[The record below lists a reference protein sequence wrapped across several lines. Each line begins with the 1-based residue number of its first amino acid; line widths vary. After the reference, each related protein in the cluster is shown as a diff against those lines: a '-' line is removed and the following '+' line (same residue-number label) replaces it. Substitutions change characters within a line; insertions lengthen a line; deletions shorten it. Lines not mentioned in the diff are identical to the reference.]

1 MAGVLVFGDTVGGK
15 LAPASLEMAVAGAAL
30 AQALNEPLA
39 GALIGDGLDAAAAE
53 FAGGFTTLHLL
64 EGKHLRPYTA
74 RCAIAAARAAIEACK
89 PSVVLFPHT
98 LETREWVPRLAA
110 MLDTGLVMDC
120 TALAAEGS
128 DLVVSKPVYGGGVVA
143 QYVVRGVTRLVTVRT
158 GVFEGGAGAASAAVN
173 KIAVAEPAAG
183 RVTLIDEQKMQA
195 EGGVRLKDATTIV
208 SGGRGLGGPG
218 NWHYIEEAAAS
229 IGGAVGCSRPVADS
243 GWVSSAHQVGLSGT
257 SVKPDL
263 YIAVGISGA
272 VQHLAGISNSSTVV
286 AINVD
291 GDADMFTRANYGVA
305 GDSKE
310 GLPGFV
316 RGAKQR
322 GN

>member
-30 AQALNEPLA
+30 AQALNEPLI

-53 FAGGFTTLHLL
+53 FTGCFTTLHLL
-64 EGKHLRPYTA
+64 EGKQLRPYTA
-74 RCAIAAARAAIEACK
+74 RAAIAAARVAIDACQ
-89 PSVVLFPHT
+89 PTVVLFPHT
-98 LETREWVPRLAA
+98 LETREWAPRLAA

-120 TALAAEGS
+120 TALSAEGS

-143 QYVVRGVTRLVTVRT
+143 QYVVRGATRLVTVRT
-158 GVFEGGAGAASAAVN
+158 GVFEAKAGAAAGAIN
-173 KIAVAEPAAG
+173 KIAVANAPAG
-183 RVTLIDEQKMQA
+183 RVTLIDEHKVQV

-208 SGGRGLGGPG
+208 SGGRGLGGPD
-218 NWHYIEEAAAS
+218 NWHYIEETAGS
-229 IGGAVGCSRPVADS
+229 IGAAVGCSRPVA
-243 GWVSSAHQVGLSGT
+243 
-257 SVKPDL
+257 DL

-291 GDADMFTRANYGVA
+291 GDADMFTRANYGVV
-305 GDSKE
+305 GDYKE
-310 GLPGFV
+310 VLPGFV
-316 RGAKQR
+316 ARAKEIRG
-322 GN
+322 

>member
-30 AQALNEPLA
+30 AQALNEPLI

-53 FAGGFTTLHLL
+53 FNGGFTTLYLL
-64 EGKHLRPYTA
+64 EGRQLRPYTA
-74 RCAIAAARAAIEACK
+74 RAAIAAARAAIDACQ

-98 LETREWVPRLAA
+98 LETREWAPRLAA

-120 TALAAEGS
+120 TALGAEGG

-143 QYVVRGVTRLVTVRT
+143 QYVVRGATRLVTVRT
-158 GVFEGGAGAASAAVN
+158 GVFEAKAAAASAALN
-173 KIAVAEPAAG
+173 KIAVADLPAG
-183 RVTLIDEQKMQA
+183 RVTLIDEHKVQV

-208 SGGRGLGGPG
+208 SGGRGLGGPD
-218 NWHYIEEAAAS
+218 NWHYIEEAAGS
-229 IGGAVGCSRPVADS
+229 IGAAVGCSRPVADS

-291 GDADMFTRANYGVA
+291 GDADMFTRANYGVV
-305 GDSKE
+305 GDYKE
-310 GLPGFV
+310 VLPGFV
-316 RGAKQR
+316 ARAKEIRG
-322 GN
+322 